1 MQSMDY
7 SFIKL
12 SKIQDSENPK
22 ISQINYSDCVQLL
35 PSESYLQISNNADGI
50 AFDNDFAVFVVD
62 CENISLA
69 DITTNVSIFEF
80 TDINGVQ
87 QIAFEINFLNV
98 DFGFQPVRLKFVKTT
113 GSDVW
118 FSNEILITEEAEEQT
133 TRFDYKA
140 NGYFQGISYDIV
152 DFYQS
157 IRLRCFFDRL
167 DNETEVKDYYQI
179 SKGNTISTRALL
191 KELSNYK
198 FVNIDPFVFK
208 RINVLLIHDIIY
220 IDGLRMTNKTN
231 VKGSERLGYSN
242 LSEGEFSAYIN
253 NNDLFTFNY
262 QIYEGL
268 RIIENN
274 PVGQI
279 SLYEF
284 VGQIEFITNKLG
296 ATLNGTGKFIKLKDS
311 LGNVLYS
318 YDCSYLMFDGDFY
331 YISMGAFTP
340 SVGSYTIEL
349 PSGLFSSTFETTSAY
364 SWSFNIVAGDYSD
377 SDYSTD
383 YLI

>member
-1 MQSMDY
+1 MDY

-12 SKIQDSENPK
+12 SKITEDENPK

-35 PSESYLQISNNADGI
+35 PSESYLQITNNADGI
-50 AFDNDFAVFVVD
+50 AFDTDYAVFVVNCQND
-62 CENISLA
+62 ILS
-69 DITTNVSIFEF
+69 DITNNVSIYEF
-80 TDINGVQ
+80 TDINGIQ
-87 QIAFEINFLNV
+87 QIAFELNFLTI
-98 DFGFQPVRLKFVKTT
+98 DFGFQPVKLKFVKTT
-113 GSDVW
+113 GSDIW
-118 FSNEILITEEAEEQT
+118 YSNEILITEEAEEQT
-133 TRFDYKA
+133 TRFDYKS
-140 NGYFQGISYDIV
+140 NDYFHGISYDVV
-152 DFYQS
+152 DYYQS
-157 IRLRCFFDRL
+157 IRLRCFFDRF

-191 KELSNYK
+191 KELTNYK
-198 FVNIDPFVFK
+198 FVNINPFVFK

-220 IDGLRMTNKTN
+220 VDGLRMTNKTN

-253 NNDLFTFNY
+253 NNDFFTFEY

-279 SLYEF
+279 SIYEF
-284 VGQIEFITNKLG
+284 VGQIEFITNKLD
-296 ATLNGTGKFIKLKDS
+296 ATFNGTGKLIKLKDS
-311 LGNVLYS
+311 LGNVLFS
-318 YDCSYLMFDGDFY
+318 YGCSYLIFDGTYF

-340 SVGSYTIEL
+340 AVGSYTIEL

>member
-1 MQSMDY
+1 MDY

-12 SKIQDSENPK
+12 SKTIDSENPN

-35 PSESYLQISNNADGI
+35 PSESYLQISNNSDGI

-62 CENISLA
+62 CENTELA
-69 DITTNVSIFEF
+69 DITTSVSIFEF
-80 TDINGVQ
+80 TDIKGIQ
-87 QIAFEINFLNV
+87 QIAFEINFLSV
-98 DFGFQPVRLKFVKTT
+98 DFGFNPVRLKFVKTT

-118 FSNEILITEEAEEQT
+118 YSNEILITEEAEEQT

-140 NGYFQGISYDIV
+140 NDYFHGISYDVV
-152 DFYQS
+152 DYYQS

-191 KELSNYK
+191 KEVTNYK
-198 FVNIDPFVFK
+198 FVNINPFVFK

-242 LSEGEFSAYIN
+242 LSEAEFSAYIN
-253 NNDLFTFNY
+253 NSDLFTFEY
-262 QIYEGL
+262 QIYQGL

-279 SLYEF
+279 SIYS
-284 VGQIEFITNKLG
+284 FIDEIKFSVNKPVTKNAILSG
-296 ATLNGTGKFIKLKDS
+296 IKLKNN
-311 LGNVLYS
+311 LGIVINE
-318 YDCSYLMFDGDFY
+318 YDTADLTFDGTY
-331 YISMGAFTP
+331 YLLDMAPFTP
-340 SVGSYTIEL
+340 ATGSYSIEI
-349 PSGLFSSTFETTSAY
+349 PSGLFSSTFETNSAY
-364 SWSFNIVAGDYSD
+364 SWNFNLVAGDYSD

>member
-1 MQSMDY
+1 MDY

-12 SKIQDSENPK
+12 SKIEDNENPK

-35 PSESYLQISNNADGI
+35 PSESYLQITNNIDGI
-50 AFDNDFAVFVVD
+50 AFDTDFSIFVVNCQND
-62 CENISLA
+62 ILD
-69 DITTNVSIFEF
+69 DITNNVSIYEF
-80 TDINGVQ
+80 TDIKGIQ
-87 QIAFEINFLNV
+87 QIAFELNFLTI
-98 DFGFQPVRLKFVKTT
+98 DFGFQPVKLKFVKTT
-113 GSDVW
+113 GSDIW
-118 FSNEILITEEAEEQT
+118 YSNEILITEEAEEQT

-140 NGYFQGISYDIV
+140 NGYFHGISYDV
-152 DFYQS
+152 LDFYQS

-167 DNETEVKDYYQI
+167 DNETEAKDYYQI

-198 FVNIDPFVFK
+198 FVNINPFVFK

-220 IDGLRMTNKTN
+220 VDGLRMTNKTN
-231 VKGSERLGYSN
+231 VKGSDRLGYSN

-253 NNDLFTFNY
+253 NNDIFTFEY
-262 QIYEGL
+262 QIYEPL

-279 SLYEF
+279 SLYSF
-284 VGQIEFITNKLG
+284 INQIKFSLNKPVEQNITASSILLKNNFG
-296 ATLNGTGKFIKLKDS
+296 TL
-311 LGNVLYS
+311 LYG
-318 YDCSYLMFDGDFY
+318 YDIDDLTFDGTY
-331 YISMGAFTP
+331 YILDMAPFIP
-340 SVGSYTIEL
+340 SVGSYSIEI
-349 PSGLFSSTFETTSAY
+349 PSGLFYTDFEITSAY
-364 SWSFNIVAGDYSD
+364 SWNFNIVAGDYSD

>member
-1 MQSMDY
+1 MDY

-12 SKIQDSENPK
+12 SKTIDSENPK

-50 AFDNDFAVFVVD
+50 AFDNDFSVFVVD
-62 CENISLA
+62 CENKSLA

-80 TDINGVQ
+80 TDINGIH
-87 QIAFEINFLNV
+87 QIAFELNFLTV

-140 NGYFQGISYDIV
+140 NDYFHGISYNIV

-191 KELSNYK
+191 KELTHYK

-253 NNDLFTFNY
+253 NSDLFTFDY

-268 RIIENN
+268 KIIENN

-279 SLYEF
+279 SLYAF
-284 VGQIEFITNKLG
+284 FNKISFS
-296 ATLNGTGKFIKLKDS
+296 LNKPVTVNPIASLINLKDGS
-311 LGNVLYS
+311 GNILFS
-318 YDCSYLMFDGDFY
+318 YDYLDLTFDGVY
-331 YISMGAFTP
+331 YNIDTNAFTP
-340 SVGSYTIEL
+340 VIGSYTVEI
-349 PSGLFSSTFETTSAY
+349 PKGLFSSTFETTSAY
-364 SWSFNIVAGDYSD
+364 YWSFNIVAGDYSD

>member
-1 MQSMDY
+1 MDY

-50 AFDNDFAVFVVD
+50 AFDNDFSVFVVD
-62 CENISLA
+62 CDNTELA

-80 TDINGVQ
+80 TDINGVH
-87 QIAFEINFLNV
+87 QIAFELNFLTV

-113 GSDVW
+113 GSDIW
-118 FSNEILITEEAEEQT
+118 YSNEILITEEAEEQT
-133 TRFDYKA
+133 TRFDYKS
-140 NGYFQGISYDIV
+140 NDYFHGISYNIV

-167 DNETEVKDYYQI
+167 DSETEVKDYYQI
-179 SKGNTISTRALL
+179 SKGNTISTRALF
-191 KELSNYK
+191 KELSQYK
-198 FVNIDPFVFK
+198 FVNINPFVFR
-208 RINVLLIHDIIY
+208 RINILLIHDIIY

-253 NNDLFTFNY
+253 NSDPFNFDY

-268 RIIENN
+268 KIIENN

-284 VGQIEFITNKLG
+284 FNEISFSLNKPV
-296 ATLNGTGKFIKLKDS
+296 TLNPIASLINLKDGD
-311 LGNVLYS
+311 GNILFS
-318 YDCSYLMFDGDFY
+318 YDYLDLTFDGIY
-331 YISMGAFTP
+331 YNIDTSAFTP
-340 SVGSYTIEL
+340 AIGSYTVEI
-349 PSGLFSSTFETTSAY
+349 PKGLFSSTLQTTDFY
-364 SWSFNIVAGDYSD
+364 SWTFNIVVGDYSD
-377 SDYSTD
+377 SDYSID

>member
-1 MQSMDY
+1 MDY

-12 SKIQDSENPK
+12 SKTIDSENPK

-50 AFDNDFAVFVVD
+50 AFDNDFAIFVVD
-62 CENISLA
+62 CENTSLA

-80 TDINGVQ
+80 TDINGVH

-140 NGYFQGISYDIV
+140 NDYFHGICYNIV

-167 DNETEVKDYYQI
+167 DSETEVKDYYQI

-231 VKGSERLGYSN
+231 VKGSERLGFSN
-242 LSEGEFSAYIN
+242 LSEAEFSAYIN
-253 NNDLFTFNY
+253 NNDLFTFDY

-268 RIIENN
+268 KIIENN

-284 VGQIEFITNKLG
+284 FNEISFSLNKPV
-296 ATLNGTGKFIKLKDS
+296 TLNPIASLINLKDGD
-311 LGNVLYS
+311 GNILFS
-318 YDCSYLMFDGDFY
+318 YDYLDLTFDGVY
-331 YISMGAFTP
+331 YNIDTSAFTP
-340 SVGSYTIEL
+340 AIGSYTVEI
-349 PSGLFSSTFETTSAY
+349 PKGLFSSTLQTTDFY
-364 SWSFNIVAGDYSD
+364 SWSFNIVVGDYSD

>member
-1 MQSMDY
+1 MDY

-12 SKIQDSENPK
+12 SKTIDSENPK

-62 CENISLA
+62 CDNTELA

-80 TDINGVQ
+80 TDIKGIQ
-87 QIAFEINFLNV
+87 QIAFELNFLTV
-98 DFGFQPVRLKFVKTT
+98 DFGFEPVRLKFVKTT
-113 GSDVW
+113 GSDIW
-118 FSNEILITEEAEEQT
+118 YSNEILITEEAEEQT

-140 NGYFQGISYDIV
+140 NGYFHGISYDV
-152 DFYQS
+152 LDFYQS

-179 SKGNTISTRALL
+179 SKGNTISTRALF
-191 KELSNYK
+191 KELSQYK
-198 FVNIDPFVFK
+198 FVNINPFVFR
-208 RINVLLIHDIIY
+208 RINILLIHDIIY

-242 LSEGEFSAYIN
+242 LSEAEFSAYIN
-253 NNDLFTFNY
+253 NSDPFNFDY

-268 RIIENN
+268 KITENN

-279 SLYEF
+279 SLYAFFNEISF
-284 VGQIEFITNKLG
+284 SLNKPV
-296 ATLNGTGKFIKLKDS
+296 TLNPIASLINLKDGD
-311 LGNVLYS
+311 GNILFS
-318 YDCSYLMFDGDFY
+318 FNYLDLTFDGVY
-331 YISMGAFTP
+331 YNIDSSAFTP
-340 SVGSYTIEL
+340 AIGSYTVEI
-349 PSGLFSSTFETTSAY
+349 PKGLFSSTLQTTDFY
-364 SWSFNIVAGDYSD
+364 SWTFNIVGGDYSD
-377 SDYSTD
+377 SDYSID

>member
-1 MQSMDY
+1 MDY

-12 SKIQDSENPK
+12 SKTIDSENPK

-35 PSESYLQISNNADGI
+35 PSESYLQISNNIDGI
-50 AFDNDFAVFVVD
+50 AFDTDYAVYVVD
-62 CENISLA
+62 CENTELA

-80 TDINGVQ
+80 TDIKGIQ

-118 FSNEILITEEAEEQT
+118 YSNEILITEEAEEQT

-140 NGYFQGISYDIV
+140 NGYFHGISYDVV

-179 SKGNTISTRALL
+179 SKGNTISTRALF
-191 KELSNYK
+191 KELSHYK
-198 FVNIDPFVFK
+198 FVNIDSFVFR
-208 RINVLLIHDIIY
+208 RINILLIHDIIY

-253 NNDLFTFNY
+253 QSDPFTFRY
-262 QIYEGL
+262 QIYES
-268 RIIENN
+268 IEITAIN

-279 SLYEF
+279 SVFEF
-284 VGQIEFITNKLG
+284 NPQ
-296 ATLNGTGKFIKLKDS
+296 IKLFVNKAVTRNVITEKIKVKNS
-311 LGNVLYS
+311 LGIVINEYNSGDVS
-318 YDCSYLMFDGDFY
+318 FDGDYF
-331 YISMGAFTP
+331 IAAMTGFTA
-340 SVGSYTIEL
+340 SVGSYTVEI
-349 PSGLFSSTFETTSAY
+349 PAGLFSIGIENSTAY
-364 SWSFNIVAGDYSD
+364 TFNFNIVSGDYSS

>member
-1 MQSMDY
+1 MDY

-12 SKIQDSENPK
+12 SKTTEDENPK

-35 PSESYLQISNNADGI
+35 PSESYLQITNNADGI
-50 AFDNDFAVFVVD
+50 AFDTDYAVFVVNCQND
-62 CENISLA
+62 TLS
-69 DITTNVSIFEF
+69 DITNNVSIYEF
-80 TDINGVQ
+80 TDINGIQ
-87 QIAFEINFLNV
+87 QIAFELNFLTV
-98 DFGFQPVRLKFVKTT
+98 DFGFQPVKLKFVKTT

-118 FSNEILITEEAEEQT
+118 YSNEILITEEAEEQT
-133 TRFDYKA
+133 TRFDYKS
-140 NGYFQGISYDIV
+140 NDYFHGISYDV
-152 DFYQS
+152 VNYYQS

-191 KELSNYK
+191 KELTHYK
-198 FVNIDPFVFK
+198 FANINPFVFK

-220 IDGLRMTNKTN
+220 VDGLRMTNKTN

-253 NNDLFTFNY
+253 NSDIFTFEY

-279 SLYEF
+279 SLYS
-284 VGQIEFITNKLG
+284 FINEIKFSLNKPVIQNTIFSG
-296 ATLNGTGKFIKLKDS
+296 IKLKNN
-311 LGNVLYS
+311 LGVVLYT
-318 YDCSYLMFDGDFY
+318 YDVLDLVFDGSY
-331 YISMGAFTP
+331 YLLNTIPYTFTT
-340 SVGSYTIEL
+340 GYYTIEI

-364 SWSFNIVAGDYSD
+364 SWNFNIVAGDYSD
-377 SDYSTD
+377 ADYSTD

>member
-1 MQSMDY
+1 MDY

-12 SKIQDSENPK
+12 SKTIDSENPK

-50 AFDNDFAVFVVD
+50 AFDNDFSVFVVD
-62 CENISLA
+62 CENKSLA

-80 TDINGVQ
+80 TDINGIH
-87 QIAFEINFLNV
+87 QIAFELNFLTV

-140 NGYFQGISYDIV
+140 NDYFHGISYNIV

-191 KELSNYK
+191 KEVTNYK

-242 LSEGEFSAYIN
+242 LSEAEFSAYIN
-253 NNDLFTFNY
+253 NNDLFTFDY

-268 RIIENN
+268 KIIENN

-279 SLYEF
+279 SLYAFFNEISF
-284 VGQIEFITNKLG
+284 YLNKPVTVNPIASLI
-296 ATLNGTGKFIKLKDS
+296 NLKDGS
-311 LGNVLYS
+311 GNILFS
-318 YDCSYLMFDGDFY
+318 YDYLDLTFDGVY
-331 YISMGAFTP
+331 YNIDTNAFTP
-340 SVGSYTIEL
+340 VIGSYTVEI
-349 PSGLFSSTFETTSAY
+349 PKGLFSSTLQTTDFY
-364 SWSFNIVAGDYSD
+364 SWTFNIVVGDYSD
-377 SDYSTD
+377 TDYSSD

>member
-1 MQSMDY
+1 MDY

-12 SKIQDSENPK
+12 SKTIDSENPK

-80 TDINGVQ
+80 TDINGIQ

-98 DFGFQPVRLKFVKTT
+98 DFGFQPVKLKFVKTT

-140 NGYFQGISYDIV
+140 NDYFHGISYDIV

-191 KELSNYK
+191 KEVSNYK
-198 FVNIDPFVFK
+198 FVNIDFFVFK

-242 LSEGEFSAYIN
+242 LSEAEFSAYIN
-253 NNDLFTFNY
+253 NIDLFTFEY
-262 QIYEGL
+262 QIYEN
-268 RIIENN
+268 IKITAIN

-279 SLYEF
+279 SIFEF
-284 VGQIEFITNKLG
+284 VPE
-296 ATLNGTGKFIKLKDS
+296 IKLFVNKEVTRVVIPEKIKVKNN
-311 LGNVLYS
+311 LGIVINEYNSGDVS
-318 YDCSYLMFDGDFY
+318 FDGDYFTVPM
-331 YISMGAFTP
+331 SAFTAA
-340 SVGSYTIEL
+340 VGSYTIEI
-349 PSGLFSSTFETTSAY
+349 PTGLFIFNNEISSFY
-364 SWSFNIVAGDYSD
+364 SFNFNIVTGDYSD

>member
-12 SKIQDSENPK
+12 SKTIDSENPK

-50 AFDNDFAVFVVD
+50 AFDNDFSVFVVD
-62 CENISLA
+62 CDEISLA

-80 TDINGVQ
+80 TDINGVH

-118 FSNEILITEEAEEQT
+118 YSNEILITEEAEEQT

-140 NGYFQGISYDIV
+140 NDYFQGISYNIV
-152 DFYQS
+152 DYYQS

-191 KELSNYK
+191 KEVTNYK

-242 LSEGEFSAYIN
+242 LSEAEFSAYIN
-253 NNDLFTFNY
+253 NSDLFTFQY

-268 RIIENN
+268 KIIENN

-279 SLYEF
+279 SLYDF
-284 VGQIEFITNKLG
+284 FNQISFSLNKPV
-296 ATLNGTGKFIKLKDS
+296 TLNPIASLINLKDGS
-311 LGNVLYS
+311 GNILFSFDYLDLY
-318 YDCSYLMFDGDFY
+318 FDGEY
-331 YISMGAFTP
+331 YIINSSVFTP
-340 SVGSYTIEL
+340 AIGSYTIEL

>member
-1 MQSMDY
+1 MDY

-12 SKIQDSENPK
+12 SKTTEDENPK

-35 PSESYLQISNNADGI
+35 PSESYLQITNNIDGI
-50 AFDNDFAVFVVD
+50 AFDTDFAVFVVNCQND
-62 CENISLA
+62 TLA
-69 DITTNVSIFEF
+69 DITTNVSIYEF
-80 TDINGVQ
+80 TDIKGIQ
-87 QIAFEINFLNV
+87 QIAFELNFLTI
-98 DFGFQPVRLKFVKTT
+98 DFGFQPVKLKFVKTT
-113 GSDVW
+113 GSDIW
-118 FSNEILITEEAEEQT
+118 YSNEILITEEAEEQT

-140 NGYFQGISYDIV
+140 NGYFHGISYDV
-152 DFYQS
+152 LDFYQS

-191 KELSNYK
+191 KELSHYK
-198 FVNIDPFVFK
+198 FVNINPFVFT

-220 IDGLRMTNKTN
+220 VDGLRMTNKTN

-253 NNDLFTFNY
+253 NSDIFTFEY
-262 QIYEGL
+262 QIYEAL

-279 SLYEF
+279 SIYEF
-284 VGQIEFITNKLG
+284 IGQIEFITNKLD
-296 ATLNGTGKFIKLKDS
+296 ATLNSAGKFIKLKDS
-311 LGNVLYS
+311 LGNVLFS
-318 YDCSYLMFDGDFY
+318 YDCSYLIFDGTYF
-331 YISMGAFTP
+331 YISMYPFTP

>member
-12 SKIQDSENPK
+12 SKTIDSENPK

-50 AFDNDFAVFVVD
+50 AFDNDFSVFVVD
-62 CENISLA
+62 CENTSLA

-80 TDINGVQ
+80 TDINGVH

-113 GSDVW
+113 GSDIW

-191 KELSNYK
+191 KEVSNYK
-198 FVNIDPFVFK
+198 FVNIDFFVFK

-253 NNDLFTFNY
+253 NNDLFTFDY

-268 RIIENN
+268 KIIENN

-284 VGQIEFITNKLG
+284 FNEISFSLNKPV
-296 ATLNGTGKFIKLKDS
+296 TLNPIASLINLKDGD
-311 LGNVLYS
+311 GNILFS
-318 YDCSYLMFDGDFY
+318 YDYLDLTFDGVY
-331 YISMGAFTP
+331 YNIDSSAFTP
-340 SVGSYTIEL
+340 AIGSYTVEI
-349 PSGLFSSTFETTSAY
+349 PKGLFSSTLQTTDFY
-364 SWSFNIVAGDYSD
+364 SWSFNIVVGDYSD
-377 SDYSTD
+377 TDYSSD

>member
-1 MQSMDY
+1 MDY

-12 SKIQDSENPK
+12 SKIIDSENPK

-35 PSESYLQISNNADGI
+35 PSESYLQISNNIDGI
-50 AFDNDFAVFVVD
+50 AFDTDYAVYVVD
-62 CENISLA
+62 CENTELA

-80 TDINGVQ
+80 TDIKGIQ

-118 FSNEILITEEAEEQT
+118 YSNEILITEEAEEQT

-140 NGYFQGISYDIV
+140 NGYFHGISYDVV

-179 SKGNTISTRALL
+179 SKGNTISTRALF
-191 KELSNYK
+191 KELSHYK
-198 FVNIDPFVFK
+198 FVNIDSFVFR
-208 RINVLLIHDIIY
+208 RINILLIHDIIY

-253 NNDLFTFNY
+253 QSDPFTFRY
-262 QIYEGL
+262 QIYES
-268 RIIENN
+268 IEITAIN

-279 SLYEF
+279 SVFEF
-284 VGQIEFITNKLG
+284 NPQ
-296 ATLNGTGKFIKLKDS
+296 IKLFVNKAVTR
-311 LGNVLYS
+311 NVIH
-318 YDCSYLMFDGDFY
+318 LMV
-331 YISMGAFTP
+331 I
-340 SVGSYTIEL
+340 IL
-349 PSGLFSSTFETTSAY
+349 LQQ
-364 SWSFNIVAGDYSD
+364 
-377 SDYSTD
+377 
-383 YLI
+383 

>member
-1 MQSMDY
+1 MDY

-12 SKIQDSENPK
+12 SKTIDSENPK

-35 PSESYLQISNNADGI
+35 PSESYLQITNNADGI
-50 AFDNDFAVFVVD
+50 AFDNDYAVFVVD
-62 CENISLA
+62 CDNTSLA
-69 DITTNVSIFEF
+69 DITTNVSIYEF
-80 TDINGVQ
+80 TDIKGIQ
-87 QIAFEINFLNV
+87 QIAFEINFLTV
-98 DFGFQPVRLKFVKTT
+98 DFGFKPVRLKFVKTT

-118 FSNEILITEEAEEQT
+118 YSNEILITEEAEEQT

-140 NGYFQGISYDIV
+140 NDYFHGISYDVV
-152 DFYQS
+152 DYYQS

-191 KELSNYK
+191 KEITNYK

-253 NNDLFTFNY
+253 NSDPFTFNY
-262 QIYEGL
+262 QIYESL
-268 RIIENN
+268 QIIENN
-274 PVGQI
+274 PVGQVTI
-279 SLYEF
+279 YDF
-284 VGQIEFITNKLG
+284 VGQIEFFINKP
-296 ATLNGTGKFIKLKDS
+296 ATLNGTGKFINLKDN
-311 LGNVLYS
+311 LGNILYS
-318 YDCSYLMFDGDFY
+318 YDCSYLMFDGTVY
-331 YISMGAFTP
+331 YINMGAFTP
-340 SVGSYTIEL
+340 AVGSYTVEI
-349 PSGLFSSTFETTSAY
+349 PSGLFTSGYENSLAH
-364 SWSFNIVAGDYSD
+364 SWSFNIIAGDYSS

>member
-1 MQSMDY
+1 MDY

-12 SKIQDSENPK
+12 SKIEDNENPK

-35 PSESYLQISNNADGI
+35 PSESYLQITNNIDGI
-50 AFDNDFAVFVVD
+50 AFDTDFAVFVVNCQND
-62 CENISLA
+62 TLA

-80 TDINGVQ
+80 TDIKGVQ
-87 QIAFEINFLNV
+87 QIAFELNFLTI
-98 DFGFQPVRLKFVKTT
+98 DFGFQPVKLKFVKTT
-113 GSDVW
+113 GSDIW
-118 FSNEILITEEAEEQT
+118 YSNEILITEEAEEQT

-140 NGYFQGISYDIV
+140 NGYFHGISYDV
-152 DFYQS
+152 LDFYQS

-179 SKGNTISTRALL
+179 SKGNTISTRALF
-191 KELSNYK
+191 KELSQYK
-198 FVNIDPFVFK
+198 FVNINPFVFR
-208 RINVLLIHDIIY
+208 RINILLIHDIIY

-253 NNDLFTFNY
+253 NSDLFTFDY
-262 QIYEGL
+262 QIYQS
-268 RIIENN
+268 IKITAIN

-279 SLYEF
+279 SIFEF
-284 VGQIEFITNKLG
+284 VPE
-296 ATLNGTGKFIKLKDS
+296 IKLFVNTEVTRIVIPEKIKVKNS
-311 LGNVLYS
+311 LGIVIHEYNS
-318 YDCSYLMFDGDFY
+318 GDISFDGDYF
-331 YISMGAFTP
+331 ITP
-340 SVGSYTIEL
+340 MNLFIASVGSYTIEI
-349 PSGLFSSTFETTSAY
+349 PAGLFSIGVETSKAY
-364 SWSFNIVAGDYSD
+364 SFSFNIVSGDYDS

>member
-1 MQSMDY
+1 MDY

-12 SKIQDSENPK
+12 SKNTDSENPK

-62 CENISLA
+62 CDNTSLA

-80 TDINGVQ
+80 TDINGVH

-133 TRFDYKA
+133 TRFDYKS
-140 NGYFQGISYDIV
+140 NDYFHGISYNIV

-191 KELSNYK
+191 KQVTNYK

-242 LSEGEFSAYIN
+242 LSEAEFSAYIN
-253 NNDLFTFNY
+253 NNDLFTFDY

-268 RIIENN
+268 KIIENN

-284 VGQIEFITNKLG
+284 FNEISFSLNKPV
-296 ATLNGTGKFIKLKDS
+296 TLNPIASLINLKDGD
-311 LGNVLYS
+311 GNILFS
-318 YDCSYLMFDGDFY
+318 YDYLDLTFDGVY
-331 YISMGAFTP
+331 YNIDTSAFTP
-340 SVGSYTIEL
+340 AIGSYTVEI
-349 PSGLFSSTFETTSAY
+349 PKGLFSSTLQTTDFY
-364 SWSFNIVAGDYSD
+364 SWSFNIVVGDYSD

>member
-1 MQSMDY
+1 MDY

-12 SKIQDSENPK
+12 SKTIDSENPK

-62 CENISLA
+62 CENTSLA

-80 TDINGVQ
+80 TDINGVH

-113 GSDVW
+113 GSDIW

-140 NGYFQGISYDIV
+140 NDYFHGISYNIV

-191 KELSNYK
+191 KDLNLRL
-198 FVNIDPFVFK
+198 VF
-208 RINVLLIHDIIY
+208 
-220 IDGLRMTNKTN
+220 
-231 VKGSERLGYSN
+231 
-242 LSEGEFSAYIN
+242 
-253 NNDLFTFNY
+253 
-262 QIYEGL
+262 
-268 RIIENN
+268 
-274 PVGQI
+274 
-279 SLYEF
+279 
-284 VGQIEFITNKLG
+284 
-296 ATLNGTGKFIKLKDS
+296 
-311 LGNVLYS
+311 
-318 YDCSYLMFDGDFY
+318 
-331 YISMGAFTP
+331 
-340 SVGSYTIEL
+340 
-349 PSGLFSSTFETTSAY
+349 
-364 SWSFNIVAGDYSD
+364 
-377 SDYSTD
+377 
-383 YLI
+383 

>member
-1 MQSMDY
+1 MDY

-12 SKIQDSENPK
+12 SKIIDSENPK

-35 PSESYLQISNNADGI
+35 PSESYLQISNNIDGI
-50 AFDNDFAVFVVD
+50 AFDTDFAVFVVNCQND
-62 CENISLA
+62 TLA
-69 DITTNVSIFEF
+69 DVTTNVSIFEF
-80 TDINGVQ
+80 TDINGVH
-87 QIAFEINFLNV
+87 QIAFELNFLTV

-113 GSDVW
+113 GSDIW
-118 FSNEILITEEAEEQT
+118 YSNEILITEEAEEQT

-140 NGYFQGISYDIV
+140 NDYFHGISYDVV
-152 DFYQS
+152 DYYQS

-191 KELSNYK
+191 KEVSNYK
-198 FVNIDPFVFK
+198 FVNIDFFVFK

-253 NNDLFTFNY
+253 NSDFFTFDY
-262 QIYEGL
+262 QIYQS
-268 RIIENN
+268 IKITAIN
-274 PVGQI
+274 PIGQI
-279 SLYEF
+279 SVFEF
-284 VGQIEFITNKLG
+284 DSE
-296 ATLNGTGKFIKLKDS
+296 IKLFVNKTVTRIVIPEKIKVKNSSGIVIHEYNSGDFS
-311 LGNVLYS
+311 
-318 YDCSYLMFDGDFY
+318 FDGDYF
-331 YISMGAFTP
+331 ITAMNLFIA
-340 SVGSYTIEL
+340 SVGSYTIEI
-349 PSGLFSSTFETTSAY
+349 PAGLFSIGLENSKAY
-364 SWSFNIVAGDYSD
+364 NFSFNIVSGNYDS

>member
-1 MQSMDY
+1 MDY

-12 SKIQDSENPK
+12 SKTIDSENPK

-62 CENISLA
+62 CDNTSLA

-80 TDINGVQ
+80 TDINGVH

-113 GSDVW
+113 GSDIW
-118 FSNEILITEEAEEQT
+118 YSNEILITEEAEEQT

-140 NGYFQGISYDIV
+140 NDYFHGISYNIV

-167 DNETEVKDYYQI
+167 DSETEVKDYYQI

-191 KELSNYK
+191 KELTHYK

-253 NNDLFTFNY
+253 NSDPFNFDY
-262 QIYEGL
+262 QIYQGL
-268 RIIENN
+268 KITENN

-279 SLYEF
+279 SLYAFFNEISF
-284 VGQIEFITNKLG
+284 SLNKPV
-296 ATLNGTGKFIKLKDS
+296 TLNPIASLINLKDGD
-311 LGNVLYS
+311 GNILFS
-318 YDCSYLMFDGDFY
+318 YDYLDLTFDGVY
-331 YISMGAFTP
+331 YNIDTSAFTP
-340 SVGSYTIEL
+340 AIGSYTVEI
-349 PSGLFSSTFETTSAY
+349 PKGLFSSTLQTTDFY
-364 SWSFNIVAGDYSD
+364 SWTFNIVGGDYSD
-377 SDYSTD
+377 SDYSID

>member
-1 MQSMDY
+1 MDY

-12 SKIQDSENPK
+12 SKNTGSENPK

-35 PSESYLQISNNADGI
+35 PSETYLQITNNADGI
-50 AFDNDFAVFVVD
+50 AFDNDYAVFVVD
-62 CENISLA
+62 YHGTSLT
-69 DITTNVSIFEF
+69 DITTNVSIYEF
-80 TDINGVQ
+80 TDIKGIQ
-87 QIAFEINFLNV
+87 QIAFEINFLTV

-113 GSDVW
+113 GADIW
-118 FSNEILITEEAEEQT
+118 YSNEILITEEAEEQT

-140 NGYFQGISYDIV
+140 NDYFHGISYDVV
-152 DFYQS
+152 DYYQS

-191 KELSNYK
+191 KEVSNYK

-253 NNDLFTFNY
+253 NIDLFTFQY
-262 QIYEGL
+262 QIYQGL
-268 RIIENN
+268 RITEFN

-279 SLYEF
+279 SLYAF
-284 VGQIEFITNKLG
+284 FNSISFSVNKTV
-296 ATLNGTGKFIKLKDS
+296 TLNPIASLINLKDGD
-311 LGNVLYS
+311 GNILFS
-318 YDCSYLMFDGDFY
+318 YDYLDLITFDGIY
-331 YISMGAFTP
+331 YNIDSSAFTP
-340 SVGSYTIEL
+340 AIGSYTVEI
-349 PSGLFSSTFETTSAY
+349 PSGLFSSGYENSLAH
-364 SWSFNIVAGDYSD
+364 SWNFNIVAGDYSS

>member
-1 MQSMDY
+1 MDY

-12 SKIQDSENPK
+12 SKTIDSENPK

-50 AFDNDFAVFVVD
+50 AFDNDFSVFVVD
-62 CENISLA
+62 CENKSLA

-80 TDINGVQ
+80 TDINGIH
-87 QIAFEINFLNV
+87 QIAFELNFLTV

-133 TRFDYKA
+133 TRFDYKS
-140 NGYFQGISYDIV
+140 NDYFHGISYDVV
-152 DFYQS
+152 DYYQS

-191 KELSNYK
+191 KEVTNYK

-242 LSEGEFSAYIN
+242 LSEAEFSAYIN
-253 NNDLFTFNY
+253 NNDLFTFDY

-268 RIIENN
+268 KIIENN

-279 SLYEF
+279 SLYAFFNEISF
-284 VGQIEFITNKLG
+284 SLNKPVTVNPIASLI
-296 ATLNGTGKFIKLKDS
+296 NLKDGS
-311 LGNVLYS
+311 GNILFS
-318 YDCSYLMFDGDFY
+318 YDYLDLTFDGVY
-331 YISMGAFTP
+331 YNIDTNAFTP
-340 SVGSYTIEL
+340 VIGSYTVEI
-349 PSGLFSSTFETTSAY
+349 PKGLFSSTLQTTDFY
-364 SWSFNIVAGDYSD
+364 SWTFNIVVGDYSD
-377 SDYSTD
+377 TDYSSD

>member
-1 MQSMDY
+1 MDY

-12 SKIQDSENPK
+12 SKTTEDENPK

-35 PSESYLQISNNADGI
+35 PSESYLQITNNADGI
-50 AFDNDFAVFVVD
+50 AFDTDYAVFVVNCQND
-62 CENISLA
+62 TLS
-69 DITTNVSIFEF
+69 DITNNVSIYEF
-80 TDINGVQ
+80 TDINGIQ
-87 QIAFEINFLNV
+87 QIAFELNFLTI
-98 DFGFQPVRLKFVKTT
+98 DFGFQPVKLKFVKTT

-118 FSNEILITEEAEEQT
+118 YSNEILITEEAEEQT
-133 TRFDYKA
+133 TRFDYKS
-140 NGYFQGISYDIV
+140 NDYFHGISYDV
-152 DFYQS
+152 VNYYQS

-191 KELSNYK
+191 KELTHYK
-198 FVNIDPFVFK
+198 FANINPFVFK

-220 IDGLRMTNKTN
+220 VDGLRMTNKTN

-253 NNDLFTFNY
+253 NSDIFTFEY

-279 SLYEF
+279 SLYS
-284 VGQIEFITNKLG
+284 FINEIKFSLNKPVIQNTIFSG
-296 ATLNGTGKFIKLKDS
+296 IKLKNN
-311 LGNVLYS
+311 LGVVLYT
-318 YDCSYLMFDGDFY
+318 YDVLDLVFDGSY
-331 YISMGAFTP
+331 YLLDTIPYTFTT
-340 SVGSYTIEL
+340 GHYTIEI

-364 SWSFNIVAGDYSD
+364 SWNFNIVAGDYSD
-377 SDYSTD
+377 ADYSTD

>member
-1 MQSMDY
+1 MDY

-12 SKIQDSENPK
+12 SKTIDSENPK

-35 PSESYLQISNNADGI
+35 PSESYLQITNNSDGI
-50 AFDNDFAVFVVD
+50 AFDNDYAVFVVD
-62 CENISLA
+62 CAGTSLS
-69 DITTNVSIFEF
+69 DITTNVSIYEF
-80 TDINGVQ
+80 TDIKGIQ
-87 QIAFEINFLNV
+87 QIAFEINFLTI

-118 FSNEILITEEAEEQT
+118 YSNEILITEEAEEQT
-133 TRFDYKA
+133 TRFDYKS

-191 KELSNYK
+191 KELTHYK
-198 FVNIDPFVFK
+198 FANINPFVFK

-253 NNDLFTFNY
+253 NSDLFTFQY

-268 RIIENN
+268 KITENN

-284 VGQIEFITNKLG
+284 FNQISFSLNKPV
-296 ATLNGTGKFIKLKDS
+296 TLNPIASLINLKDS
-311 LGNVLYS
+311 FGNILFS
-318 YDCSYLMFDGDFY
+318 YDYLDLTFDGVY
-331 YISMGAFTP
+331 YNIDSSAFTP
-340 SVGSYTIEL
+340 AIGSYTIEI
-349 PSGLFSSTFETTSAY
+349 PKGLFSSTLQTTDFY
-364 SWSFNIVAGDYSD
+364 SWSFNIVTADYSD
-377 SDYSTD
+377 TDYSTD

>member
-1 MQSMDY
+1 MDY

-12 SKIQDSENPK
+12 SKTTEDENPK

-35 PSESYLQISNNADGI
+35 PSESYLQITNNADGI
-50 AFDNDFAVFVVD
+50 AFDTDYTIFVVNCQND
-62 CENISLA
+62 TLA
-69 DITTNVSIFEF
+69 DITNNVSIYEF
-80 TDINGVQ
+80 TDINGIQ
-87 QIAFEINFLNV
+87 QIAFELNFLTV
-98 DFGFQPVRLKFVKTT
+98 DFGFQPVKLKFVKTT
-113 GSDVW
+113 GSDIW
-118 FSNEILITEEAEEQT
+118 YSNEILITEEAEEQT

-140 NGYFQGISYDIV
+140 NDYFHGISYDVV
-152 DFYQS
+152 DYYQS

-191 KELSNYK
+191 KELSHYK
-198 FVNIDPFVFK
+198 FVNINPFVFK

-220 IDGLRMTNKTN
+220 VDGFRMTNKTN

-253 NNDLFTFNY
+253 NSDIFTFEY
-262 QIYEGL
+262 QIYEAL

-274 PVGQI
+274 PVGQLSI
-279 SLYEF
+279 YEF
-284 VGQIEFITNKLG
+284 IDQIEFVTNKLG
-296 ATLNGTGKFIKLKDS
+296 STLNGTGKFIKLKDS
-311 LGNVLYS
+311 LGNVLFS
-318 YDCSYLMFDGDFY
+318 YDCSYLIFDGTYF

-349 PSGLFSSTFETTSAY
+349 PSGLFSSTFETTSDY
-364 SWSFNIVAGDYSD
+364 SWNFNIVTGDYSD

>member
-1 MQSMDY
+1 MDY

-12 SKIQDSENPK
+12 SKNTDSENPK

-35 PSESYLQISNNADGI
+35 PSESYLQITNNADGI
-50 AFDNDFAVFVVD
+50 AFDNDYAVFVVD
-62 CENISLA
+62 CDNTSLA
-69 DITTNVSIFEF
+69 DITTNVSIYEF
-80 TDINGVQ
+80 TDIKGIQ
-87 QIAFEINFLNV
+87 QIAFEINFLTI

-118 FSNEILITEEAEEQT
+118 YSNEILITEESEEQT

-140 NGYFQGISYDIV
+140 NDYFHGISYDVV
-152 DFYQS
+152 DYYQS

-191 KELSNYK
+191 KEVTNYK
-198 FVNIDPFVFK
+198 FVNIDSFVFK

-253 NNDLFTFNY
+253 NSDPFTFSY

-268 RIIENN
+268 KITENN

-279 SLYEF
+279 SLFEF
-284 VGQIEFITNKLG
+284 LSEIKFSVNKTVTRNDAGRFIV
-296 ATLNGTGKFIKLKDS
+296 LKNS
-311 LGNVLYS
+311 LGNTLYS
-318 YDCSYLMFDGDFY
+318 YPCSIMAFDGDY
-331 YISMGAFTP
+331 YTVDMGAFTP
-340 SVGSYTIEL
+340 AVGSYTIEI
-349 PSGLFSSTFETTSAY
+349 PSGLFTSEYENSSFY
-364 SWSFNIVAGDYSD
+364 SWNFNIVAGDYSS

>member
-1 MQSMDY
+1 MDY

-12 SKIQDSENPK
+12 SKNTDSENPK

-35 PSESYLQISNNADGI
+35 PSESYLQITNNDDGI
-50 AFDNDFAVFVVD
+50 AFDNDYAVFVVD
-62 CENISLA
+62 CDNTLLA
-69 DITTNVSIFEF
+69 DITTNVSIYEF
-80 TDINGVQ
+80 TDIKGIQ
-87 QIAFEINFLNV
+87 QIAFEINFLTV

-118 FSNEILITEEAEEQT
+118 YSNEILITEEAEEQT

-140 NGYFQGISYDIV
+140 NDYFHGISYDVV
-152 DFYQS
+152 DYYQS

-191 KELSNYK
+191 KEITNYK

-242 LSEGEFSAYIN
+242 LSEGEFSASIN
-253 NNDLFTFNY
+253 NSDLFTFSY
-262 QIYEGL
+262 QIFEGL

-274 PVGQI
+274 PVGQVTI
-279 SLYEF
+279 YDF
-284 VGQIEFITNKLG
+284 VGQIEFFINKP
-296 ATLNGTGKFIKLKDS
+296 ATLNGTGKFINLKDN
-311 LGNVLYS
+311 LGNILYS
-318 YDCSYLMFDGDFY
+318 YDCSYLIFDGTVY
-331 YISMGAFTP
+331 YINMGAFTP
-340 SVGSYTIEL
+340 AVGSYTIEI
-349 PSGLFSSTFETTSAY
+349 PSGLFSSGYENSLFY
-364 SWSFNIVAGDYSD
+364 SWNFNIVAGDYSS

>member
-1 MQSMDY
+1 MDY

-12 SKIQDSENPK
+12 SKTIDSENPK

-62 CENISLA
+62 CDEISLA

-80 TDINGVQ
+80 TDINGVH

-113 GSDVW
+113 GSNVW
-118 FSNEILITEEAEEQT
+118 YSNEILITEEAEEQT

-140 NGYFQGISYDIV
+140 NDYFHGISYNIV

-191 KELSNYK
+191 KEVTNYK

-242 LSEGEFSAYIN
+242 LSEAEFSAYIN
-253 NNDLFTFNY
+253 NNDLFTFDY

-284 VGQIEFITNKLG
+284 FNEISFSLNKPV
-296 ATLNGTGKFIKLKDS
+296 TLNPIASLINLKDGS
-311 LGNVLYS
+311 GNILFS
-318 YDCSYLMFDGDFY
+318 YDYLDLTFDGVY
-331 YISMGAFTP
+331 YNIDTSAFTP
-340 SVGSYTIEL
+340 AIGSYTVEI
-349 PSGLFSSTFETTSAY
+349 PKGLFSSTLQTTDFY
-364 SWSFNIVAGDYSD
+364 SWSFNIVVGDYSD
-377 SDYSTD
+377 TDYSSD

>member
-12 SKIQDSENPK
+12 SKTIDSENPK

-80 TDINGVQ
+80 TDINGVH

-113 GSDVW
+113 GSDIW
-118 FSNEILITEEAEEQT
+118 YSNEILITEEAEEQT

-152 DFYQS
+152 DYYQS

-191 KELSNYK
+191 KEVTNYK

-220 IDGLRMTNKTN
+220 VDGLRMTNKTN

-253 NNDLFTFNY
+253 NNDLFTFDY

-268 RIIENN
+268 KIIENN

-279 SLYEF
+279 SLYAFFNEISF
-284 VGQIEFITNKLG
+284 SLNKPVTVNPIASLI
-296 ATLNGTGKFIKLKDS
+296 NLKDG
-311 LGNVLYS
+311 LGNILFS
-318 YDCSYLMFDGDFY
+318 YDYLDLSFDGVY
-331 YISMGAFTP
+331 YNIDTSAFIP
-340 SVGSYTIEL
+340 AIGSYTVEI
-349 PSGLFSSTFETTSAY
+349 PKGLFSSTLQTTDFY
-364 SWSFNIVAGDYSD
+364 SWTFNIVTGDYSD
-377 SDYSTD
+377 SDYSSD